1 VTKDRELKSRIIN
14 HIVKSNLIQPNDKIV
29 VAVSGGMD
37 SMFLLFILIELQKTV
52 NIELAVGHINHN
64 IRPNS
69 IIDEKFVIE
78 ESKKLDIPIF
88 IKQLNYNN
96 KKSGESTEAW
106 ARNNRYSQ
114 LELIRKELNYD
125 KIATGHHGNDQ
136 IETIFQRISEKSGIG
151 GLRGIHSQYGK
162 VIRPILEIPKLEIEE
177 VVNDLRIKFV
187 DDETN
192 KDIEIPRNYF
202 RHQIIPQWE
211 SLYPNLG
218 SSIQSICE
226 SAVDNQSVIDY
237 FLEELESKIVT
248 DDKDN
253 SSNKLIRRIKRKSFE
268 KLPNS
273 VKLLLIKNIIE
284 KYPWRKYQWTEIAQ
298 ILKYAKVGKVY
309 SFGDFELL
317 KDRQDWLIRHKL
329 KVDLKPITIRL
340 NTESHCGKYVLNIR
354 EVKKLSV
361 TDNMNVEIID
371 GGTIVNKKILLRS
384 WNDGDTFQP
393 LGMSGKKKISD
404 FLTDNKVNQFD
415 KENQLVLTADDEI
428 IWLCGRRISESVK
441 INKNTKKYLE
451 LSIKA
456 NVG

>member
-1 VTKDRELKSRIIN
+1 VTKDRELISRIIN
-14 HIVKSNLIQPNDKIV
+14 HLVKSNLIQPNDKIV
-29 VAVSGGMD
+29 IAVSGGMD
-37 SMFLLFILIELQKTV
+37 SMVLLYMLIELQKMW
-52 NIELAVGHINHN
+52 NIELAIGHINHN

-88 IKQLNYNN
+88 VKQLNYNN

-125 KIATGHHGNDQ
+125 KIATGHHSNDQ
-136 IETIFQRISEKSGIG
+136 IETVLQRLSEKSGIG

-162 VIRPILEIPKLEIEE
+162 VIRPMLAISKLEIEE
-177 VVNDLRIKFV
+177 VVNDLRIKYV

-192 KDIEIPRNYF
+192 ENIDIPRNYF
-202 RHQIIPQWE
+202 RHQIIPKWE

-218 SSIQSICE
+218 NSIQSICE
-226 SAVDNQSVIDY
+226 SAIENQSVIDY

-248 DDKDN
+248 DDQDK
-253 SSNKLIRRIKRKSFE
+253 SSNKLIKRIKRENFE

-284 KYPWRKYQWTEIAQ
+284 NYPWRKYQWNEIAQ
-298 ILKYAKVGKVY
+298 ILKSAKVGKIY

-329 KVDLKPITIRL
+329 KVDLKPIIIQL
-340 NTESHCGKYVLNIR
+340 NTESHYGKYVFNIR

-361 TDNMNVEIID
+361 TDDWNVEIID
-371 GGTIVNKKILLRS
+371 GGSIVNKKLILRPWS
-384 WNDGDTFQP
+384 DGDAFQP
-393 LGMSGKKKISD
+393 LGMNGKKKISD
-404 FLTDNKVNQFD
+404 FLTDKKVNQFD

-428 IWLCGRRISESVK
+428 IWLCGRRISETVK
-441 INKNTKKYLE
+441 INKDTKKYLE
-451 LSIKA
+451 LSKKA

>member
-1 VTKDRELKSRIIN
+1 MTKDRELKSRIIT
-14 HIVKSNLIQPNDKIV
+14 HLVESNLIQPNDKIV

-37 SMFLLFILIELQKTV
+37 SMFLLYMLIELQKMWD
-52 NIELAVGHINHN
+52 IELAIGHINHN
-64 IRPNS
+64 IRLNS
-69 IIDEKFVIE
+69 KADEKFVIE
-78 ESKKLDIPIF
+78 QGKKLNIPVIV
-88 IKQLNYNN
+88 KQLNFDD
-96 KKSGESTEAW
+96 KKHSESTEAW
-106 ARNNRYSQ
+106 ARDNRYMQ

-125 KIATGHHGNDQ
+125 KIATGHHSNDQ
-136 IETIFQRISEKSGIG
+136 IETILQRLSEKSGIG

-162 VIRPILEIPKLEIEE
+162 VIRPMLGIPKSEIEE
-177 VVNDLRIKFV
+177 VVNGLRIIFV

-192 KDIEIPRNYF
+192 NNIDIPRNYF

-218 SSIQSICE
+218 NSIQSICE
-226 SAVDNQSVIDY
+226 SAVENQSVIDY

-248 DDKDN
+248 DDKDK
-253 SSNKLIRRIKRKSFE
+253 SSNKLIKRIKRESFE

-284 KYPWRKYQWTEIAQ
+284 KYPWRKYQWNEIAQ
-298 ILKYAKVGKVY
+298 ILKSAKIGKVY

-317 KDRQDWLIRHKL
+317 KDRQEWLIRHKL
-329 KVDLKPITIRL
+329 NVNLKPIIIQL
-340 NTESHCGKYVLNIR
+340 NTESHCGKYVFNIQ

-361 TDNMNVEIID
+361 TDDRNVEIID
-371 GGTIVNKKILLRS
+371 GGSIVNKKLILRLWS
-384 WNDGDTFQP
+384 DGDTFQP
-393 LGMSGKKKISD
+393 LGMDGKKKISD
-404 FLTDNKVNQFD
+404 FLTDKKVNQFD

-428 IWLCGRRISESVK
+428 IWLCGRRISETVK
-441 INKNTKKYLE
+441 INKDTKKYLE